1 MVAHQVN
8 KTLMYR
14 KSIYTKVQRQIMQIA
29 IIEGY
34 VSNAIVTE
42 AETKTVYLKRGTMEV
57 TDLQFSVSHNVF
69 SHNVF
74 LMHF

>member
-1 MVAHQVN
+1 
-8 KTLMYR
+8 
-14 KSIYTKVQRQIMQIA
+14 MQIA
-29 IIEGY
+29 IIKGY
-34 VSNAIVTE
+34 VSNAVVTE
-42 AETKTVYLKRGTMEV
+42 AETKTIYLKRGTMEV